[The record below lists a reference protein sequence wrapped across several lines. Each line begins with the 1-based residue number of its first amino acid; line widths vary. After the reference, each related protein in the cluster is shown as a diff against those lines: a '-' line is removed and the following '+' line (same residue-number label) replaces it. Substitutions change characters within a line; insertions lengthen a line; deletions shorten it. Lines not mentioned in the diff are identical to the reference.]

1 MSRFTAANQFRGLE
15 EAVNAIAQEE
25 SDNEYDVI
33 ILPPEPDVLTDE
45 EEGEDDLQ
53 TSEMPLIYTVENDIE
68 ESLEQIFGI
77 PDDGSEDGFE
87 SDEAE
92 EFNVDTIQRL
102 LESEDDSSNLLQ
114 NSPAH
119 STPNNS
125 SGSDNSQPEEPLIV
139 QSSSLLEQE
148 VTDESE
154 CEDESWGKDFWSC
167 RPDPDEF
174 DKPEEPLIV
183 QSSSLLEQEV
193 TDESEC
199 EDESWGKDF
208 WSCRPDPDEFDK
220 MRRVKGAVTMSELQD
235 EIRKKMCVGTNEE
248 DALARLSEQQT
259 LKAIT
264 LSINTRGIG
273 LGLLE
278 SNIEA
283 IKSELP
289 VVPRLNE
296 HIKQPGV
303 SSDMLRVAQ
312 SVTIVRDWLCHVKY
326 EDKVYIPA
334 VAADPIDRHGAV
346 TPRPENV
353 LLSTLRRT
361 VVYLSNSA
369 SSATVRRRF
378 HENCPISG
386 AIWTNDILQNPD
398 EIMPQNYDLYED
410 FRRESMLIAPFL
422 VSLQKHVPKL
432 VGGTLDFKSNGH
444 NSLLISNELQTL
456 KTVDRHVSEDLQ
468 DYYRRCVPEG
478 NVRNYTAL
486 ARLTPAERVEGQVN
500 LLGEY
505 PPPVNLRYPMYH
517 MRDELAAAY
526 DVTSDYAGICQIMYA
541 M

>member
-1 MSRFTAANQFRGLE
+1 MPALTAFNMLRDHLAKFELTLNKDVVSQTTDGASVMVKMGTYCENHHQLCLAHGVQL
-15 EAVNAIAQEE
+15 AVIDTLYKNAKEFQPAPVSMQHA
-25 SDNEYDVI
+25 S
-33 ILPPEPDVLTDE
+33 T
-45 EEGEDDLQ
+45 
-53 TSEMPLIYTVENDIE
+53 
-68 ESLEQIFGI
+68 
-77 PDDGSEDGFE
+77 DGSESE
-87 SDEAE
+87 SDDE
-92 EFNVDTIQRL
+92 EDL
-102 LESEDDSSNLLQ
+102 
-114 NSPAH
+114 
-119 STPNNS
+119 
-125 SGSDNSQPEEPLIV
+125 
-139 QSSSLLEQE
+139 
-148 VTDESE
+148 
-154 CEDESWGKDFWSC
+154 
-167 RPDPDEF
+167 
-174 DKPEEPLIV
+174 
-183 QSSSLLEQEV
+183 
-193 TDESEC
+193 
-199 EDESWGKDF
+199 
-208 WSCRPDPDEFDK
+208 